1 MEDRVRFKTI
11 RLRGVIENLALK
23 FLLVE
28 EFPFEDR
35 RDEWKLAVDECIR
48 IPEKEVSRYAVALGG
63 RRVENL
69 IFACFDEGEDK
80 PDSLTSERLLQ
91 VLEIRMS
98 KRLIEIIWQ
107 FYQFKYKQE
116 NPNIQ
121 AILRIA
127 GDYIEEKALSTPEA
141 LMLEIFYKGR
151 GKDQIVEM
159 LNQQSMPI
167 NSFAGLHK
175 LNLKG
180 PMLKSISKKYLS
192 QCTKFDYHLNEA
204 WMIRLIGEVGLNK
217 ITDMVSNYLDCFD
230 VEEYLTK
237 INLCILEKMGYPYA
251 SLDWK
256 EIPDPLKRK
265 FSDWNALRLLEGH
278 FLSKSNKKYVLLSKY
293 ISSSIKVFF
302 LRNEELLVIDFG
314 KFVVMDDV
322 LLETYSFLVAKEYF
336 DKIQEELETCSI
348 ASFVKSRDDMTP
360 AREYVID
367 ETDSNVFQLDYQEV
381 GKLYIKK
388 TLDIMLGLEPDTRP
402 SKNIMQIKKTLTK
415 NEGI

>member
-1 MEDRVRFKTI
+1 MEDKLRFNTTM
-11 RLRGVIENLALK
+11 LRGVVGKLAAK
-23 FLLVE
+23 FHLVQ

-35 RDEWKLAVDECIR
+35 RQEWKLAVAECIR
-48 IPEKEVSRYAVALGG
+48 IPEKELYRYVVSLGG
-63 RRVENL
+63 RPVENL
-69 IFACFDEGEDK
+69 IFACHEEGEDR

-116 NPNIQ
+116 NPNIK
-121 AILRIA
+121 AILEIA
-127 GDYIEEKALSTPEA
+127 GRYIEENDVLTPEA
-141 LMLEIFYKGR
+141 EMLMIFIKDR
-151 GKDQIVEM
+151 GKNKIVEM
-159 LNQQSMPI
+159 LNEQSMPI

-175 LNLKG
+175 LNLKS

-192 QCTKFDYHLNEA
+192 QCTKSDYHLNEA
-204 WMIRLIGEVGLNK
+204 WMIRLIGEVGLSK
-217 ITDMVSNYLDCFD
+217 IMDLLSNYLSCFD
-230 VEEYLTK
+230 VEEYVSN
-237 INLCILEKMGYPYA
+237 INVSILEKMGYPYA

-278 FLSKSNKKYVLLSKY
+278 FQTKSNKKYGLLSNY
-293 ISSSIKVFF
+293 ISSSVKVFF
-302 LRNEELLVIDFG
+302 MRNEELLVIDFG
-314 KFVVMDDV
+314 KFVVIDDV
-322 LLETYSFLVAKEYF
+322 LLETYSFLVDKQYF
-336 DKIQEELETCSI
+336 EKIQEELETCSI

-360 AREYVID
+360 AREYVIE

-388 TLDIMLGLEPDTRP
+388 TLDIMLGLTPDTRP
-402 SKNIMQIKKTLTK
+402 SKNIMQVKKSLTK
-415 NEGI
+415 DDGI